1 MSIPTGAP
9 LPAAQP
15 HPTYAPYTQQGEH
28 PHKAPLSGRARALTI
43 TIIVCNA
50 LLSIVGL
57 AFHSPSFA
65 DIPAYMTVITLAVI
79 YLIKKT
85 TATRYALAGVSVII
99 LFVAF
104 PIFAACLEQDYVYLA
119 SIGYLAFIGGS
130 VELVEFAIGHGIDE
144 LPFIIVAAL
153 AALVTLTWLLCA
165 IGLLRPDKAPRSMA
179 MPTPLNAPIPYGA
192 LIAPSSMSGIV
203 ANTGPITGPGVSQYA
218 HGQVSHA
225 PVNMQYGYGY
235 AASPA
240 APIDRRKSR
249 RLSLRS
255 KMCSAAIIV
264 AVIALA
270 VDAFYPDSYVSSVF
284 RYGLDPFTL
293 LPLFVLLLCYF
304 VTMIVVGIFL
314 LMRSNGA
321 RRAVSVTT
329 LFLQILVIPVTQ
341 VFISGN
347 QNTITPNLV
356 FSMLNF
362 WGQDG
367 RNAFYWALNC
377 VWILAAIFLQIP
389 DRPATA
395 SAAAATAG
403 VPPILAYT
411 QAAPVGWAAQPAPIQ
426 NATGPLFQEAP
437 TAEATSHTQAPPPRS
452 DQMPPQPSGR
462 VPATNE
468 EQLPPP
474 PQ

>member
-15 HPTYAPYTQQGEH
+15 HPAYAPYTQQGEH
-28 PHKAPLSGRARALTI
+28 PRKAPLSGRARALTI
-43 TIIVCNA
+43 TILVCNA
-50 LLSIVGL
+50 LLPIAGL
-57 AFHSPSFA
+57 AFHRPSFA
-65 DIPAYMTVITLAVI
+65 DIAAYMTVITLAVI

-85 TATRYALAGVSVII
+85 AATRYALAGVSVII

-119 SIGYLAFIGGS
+119 FIGRS
-130 VELVEFAIGHGIDE
+130 VELVEFAIESGWFEGI
-144 LPFIIVAAL
+144 IIAAL
-153 AALVTLTWLLCA
+153 ATLLTLTWLLCA

-255 KMCSAAIIV
+255 RLCCAAIIV
-264 AVIALA
+264 AVIALT
-270 VDAFYPDSYVSSVF
+270 VDAFLPDSHVSHFF
-284 RYGLDPFTL
+284 RDNPDPFTHSPL
-293 LPLFVLLLCYF
+293 LVFLLCYF

-321 RRAVSVTT
+321 RRAVSLTT
-329 LFLQILVIPVTQ
+329 LFLQILVIPVTES
-341 VFISGN
+341 FTTRN
-347 QNTITPNLV
+347 FPNLV
-356 FSMLNF
+356 FSLYNF
-362 WGQDG
+362 SGEG
-367 RNAFYWALNC
+367 GHFAIYWALNC

-389 DRPATA
+389 DWPAPP
-395 SAAAATAG
+395 SATAATAG
-403 VPPILAYT
+403 APPILAYT
-411 QAAPVGWAAQPAPIQ
+411 QTAPVGWAAQPAPIQ

-437 TAEATSHTQAPPPRS
+437 TVTATSPTQAPPPRS

>member
-28 PHKAPLSGRARALTI
+28 PRKAPLSGRARALTI

-50 LLSIVGL
+50 LLPIVGL

-85 TATRYALAGVSVII
+85 AATRYALAGVSVII

-104 PIFAACLEQDYVYLA
+104 PIFAACLEQDYVYLT
-119 SIGYLAFIGGS
+119 FIGES
-130 VELVEFAIGHGIDE
+130 VEIVESAIRNGDE
-144 LPFIIVAAL
+144 LPTIIIAAL
-153 AALVTLTWLLCA
+153 ATLLTLTWLLCA
-165 IGLLRPDKAPRSMA
+165 IGLLRPDKAPRSSMA

-192 LIAPSSMSGIV
+192 LIAPSSVSGIV
-203 ANTGPITGPGVSQYA
+203 ANTGPVTGPGVSQYM
-218 HGQVSHA
+218 HGQVSHT

-255 KMCSAAIIV
+255 QLCSAAIIV
-264 AVIALA
+264 AVIALT
-270 VDAFYPDSYVSSVF
+270 VDAFLPDSHVSDFF
-284 RYGLDPFTL
+284 RDNPDPFTHSPL
-293 LPLFVLLLCYF
+293 LVFLLCYF

-314 LMRSNGA
+314 LLRSNGA

-329 LFLQILVIPVTQ
+329 LFLQIVVIPVTES
-341 VFISGN
+341 F
-347 QNTITPNLV
+347 TTRDFPNLV
-356 FSMLNF
+356 FSLFNLS
-362 WGQDG
+362 GHG
-367 RNAFYWALNC
+367 EHIVIYWALNC

-389 DRPATA
+389 DWPAPA
-395 SAAAATAG
+395 SATAATAG

-411 QAAPVGWAAQPAPIQ
+411 QTAPVGWAAQPAPIQ
-426 NATGPLFQEAP
+426 NAPGPLFQEAP
-437 TAEATSHTQAPPPRS
+437 TAEATSPTQAPPPRS

>member
-28 PHKAPLSGRARALTI
+28 PRKAPLSGRARALTI

-50 LLSIVGL
+50 LLPIVGL

-85 TATRYALAGVSVII
+85 AATRYALAGVSVII

-104 PIFAACLEQDYVYLA
+104 PIFAACLEQDYVYLT
-119 SIGYLAFIGGS
+119 FIGES
-130 VELVEFAIGHGIDE
+130 VEIVESAIRNGDE
-144 LPFIIVAAL
+144 LPTIIIVAL
-153 AALVTLTWLLCA
+153 AFLLTLTWLLCA
-165 IGLLRPDKAPRSMA
+165 IGLLRPDKAPRSSMA

-192 LIAPSSMSGIV
+192 LIAPSSVSGIV
-203 ANTGPITGPGVSQYA
+203 ANTGPVTGPGVSQYM
-218 HGQVSHA
+218 HGQVSHT

-240 APIDRRKSR
+240 EPIDRRKSR

-255 KMCSAAIIV
+255 RLCCAAIIV
-264 AVIALA
+264 AVIALT
-270 VDAFYPDSYVSSVF
+270 VDAFLPDSHVSHCF
-284 RYGLDPFTL
+284 RDNPDPFTHSPL
-293 LPLFVLLLCYF
+293 LVFLLCYF

-314 LMRSNGA
+314 LLRSNGA

-329 LFLQILVIPVTQ
+329 LFLQIVVIPVTES
-341 VFISGN
+341 F
-347 QNTITPNLV
+347 TTRDFPNLV
-356 FSMLNF
+356 FSLFNLS
-362 WGQDG
+362 GQG
-367 RNAFYWALNC
+367 GHIAIYWALNC

-389 DRPATA
+389 DWPATA
-395 SAAAATAG
+395 SATAATAG
-403 VPPILAYT
+403 PPPILAYT
-411 QAAPVGWAAQPAPIQ
+411 QPAPVGWAAQPAPIQ

-437 TAEATSHTQAPPPRS
+437 TAEATSPTQAPPPRS

>member
-1 MSIPTGAP
+1 MTPP
-9 LPAAQP
+9 
-15 HPTYAPYTQQGEH
+15 
-28 PHKAPLSGRARALTI
+28 
-43 TIIVCNA
+43 
-50 LLSIVGL
+50 
-57 AFHSPSFA
+57 FHYSSFA

-104 PIFAACLEQDYVYLA
+104 PIFAACLEQDYVYLT
-119 SIGYLAFIGGS
+119 FIGES
-130 VELVEFAIGHGIDE
+130 VKMVKFAIESGWFEGI
-144 LPFIIVAAL
+144 IIVAL
-153 AALVTLTWLLCA
+153 ATLLTLTWLLCA

-192 LIAPSSMSGIV
+192 LIAPSSVSGIV
-203 ANTGPITGPGVSQYA
+203 ANTGPVTGPGVSQYM
-218 HGQVSHA
+218 HGQVSHT

-240 APIDRRKSR
+240 EPIDRRKSR

-255 KMCSAAIIV
+255 RLCCAAIIV
-264 AVIALA
+264 AVIALT
-270 VDAFYPDSYVSSVF
+270 VDAFLPDSHVSHFF
-284 RYGLDPFTL
+284 RDNPDPFTHSPL
-293 LPLFVLLLCYF
+293 LVFLLCYF

-314 LMRSNGA
+314 LLRSNGA

-329 LFLQILVIPVTQ
+329 LFLQIVVIPVTES
-341 VFISGN
+341 FTTRN
-347 QNTITPNLV
+347 FPNLV
-356 FSMLNF
+356 FSLFNLS
-362 WGQDG
+362 GQG
-367 RNAFYWALNC
+367 GHIVIYWALNC

-389 DRPATA
+389 DWPATA
-395 SAAAATAG
+395 SATAATAG
-403 VPPILAYT
+403 APPILAYT
-411 QAAPVGWAAQPAPIQ
+411 QTAPVGWAAPAPIQ
-426 NATGPLFQEAP
+426 NAPGPLFQEAP
-437 TAEATSHTQAPPPRS
+437 TVTATSHTQAPPPRS

>member
-15 HPTYAPYTQQGEH
+15 HPTYAPYTPQGKH
-28 PHKAPLSGRARALTI
+28 PRKAPLSGRARALTI

-50 LLSIVGL
+50 LLPIVGL

-85 TATRYALAGVSVII
+85 AATRYALAGVSVII

-104 PIFAACLEQDYVYLA
+104 PIFAACLEQDYVYLT
-119 SIGYLAFIGGS
+119 FIGES
-130 VELVEFAIGHGIDE
+130 VEIVESAIRNGDE
-144 LPFIIVAAL
+144 LPTIIIVAL
-153 AALVTLTWLLCA
+153 AFLLTLTWLLCA
-165 IGLLRPDKAPRSMA
+165 IGLLRPDKAPRSSMA

-192 LIAPSSMSGIV
+192 LIAPSSVSGIV
-203 ANTGPITGPGVSQYA
+203 ANTGPVTGPGVSQYM
-218 HGQVSHA
+218 HGQVSHT

-240 APIDRRKSR
+240 EPIDRRKSR

-255 KMCSAAIIV
+255 RLCCAAIIV
-264 AVIALA
+264 AVIALT
-270 VDAFYPDSYVSSVF
+270 VDAFLPDSHVSHCF
-284 RYGLDPFTL
+284 RDNPDPFTHSPL
-293 LPLFVLLLCYF
+293 LVFLLCYF

-314 LMRSNGA
+314 LLRSNGA

-329 LFLQILVIPVTQ
+329 LFLQIVVIPVTES
-341 VFISGN
+341 F
-347 QNTITPNLV
+347 TTRDFPNLV
-356 FSMLNF
+356 FSLFNLS
-362 WGQDG
+362 GQG
-367 RNAFYWALNC
+367 GHIAIYWALNC

-389 DRPATA
+389 DWPATA
-395 SAAAATAG
+395 SATAATAG
-403 VPPILAYT
+403 VPPILAFP
-411 QAAPVGWAAQPAPIQ
+411 QPAPVGWAAQPAPIQ

-437 TAEATSHTQAPPPRS
+437 TAEATSPTQAPPPRS

>member
-28 PHKAPLSGRARALTI
+28 PRKAPLSGRARALTI

-50 LLSIVGL
+50 LLPFAGL
-57 AFHSPSFA
+57 EFHYSRFA
-65 DIPAYMTVITLAVI
+65 DIAAYMTVITLAVI

-119 SIGYLAFIGGS
+119 FIGGS
-130 VELVEFAIGHGIDE
+130 VELVEFAIRNGDE
-144 LPFIIVAAL
+144 LPTIIIVVL
-153 AALVTLTWLLCA
+153 AFLLTLTWLLCA

-314 LMRSNGA
+314 LLRSNGA

-329 LFLQILVIPVTQ
+329 LFLQIVVIPVTQ

-389 DRPATA
+389 DWPATA
-395 SAAAATAG
+395 SATAAAAG
-403 VPPILAYT
+403 VPPILAFP
-411 QAAPVGWAAQPAPIQ
+411 QPAPVGWAAQPAPIQ

-437 TAEATSHTQAPPPRS
+437 TATATSHTQAPPPRS

>member
-28 PHKAPLSGRARALTI
+28 PRKAPLSGRARALTI

-50 LLSIVGL
+50 LLPIAGL
-57 AFHSPSFA
+57 AFHRPSFA
-65 DIPAYMTVITLAVI
+65 DIASYMTVITLAVI

-104 PIFAACLEQDYVYLA
+104 PIFAACLEQDYVYLT
-119 SIGYLAFIGGS
+119 FIGES
-130 VELVEFAIGHGIDE
+130 VELVEFAIRNGYE
-144 LPFIIVAAL
+144 LPTIIIVAL
-153 AALVTLTWLLCA
+153 AFLLTLTWLLCA

-192 LIAPSSMSGIV
+192 LIAPSSVSGIV
-203 ANTGPITGPGVSQYA
+203 ANTGPVTGPGVSQYM
-218 HGQVSHA
+218 HGQVSHT

-240 APIDRRKSR
+240 EPIDRRKSR

-270 VDAFYPDSYVSSVF
+270 VDAFLPDSYVSHFF
-284 RYGLDPFTL
+284 RDIQDPFTRSPL
-293 LPLFVLLLCYF
+293 LVFLLCYF

-314 LMRSNGA
+314 LLRSNGA

-341 VFISGN
+341 AFAFGHRN
-347 QNTITPNLV
+347 FDFPNLV
-356 FSMLNF
+356 FSLYNF
-362 WGQDG
+362 SGQG
-367 RNAFYWALNC
+367 GHIVIYWALNC

-389 DRPATA
+389 DWPAPP
-395 SAAAATAG
+395 SATAATAG
-403 VPPILAYT
+403 VPPILAFP
-411 QAAPVGWAAQPAPIQ
+411 QAAPVGWAAPAPIQ

-437 TAEATSHTQAPPPRS
+437 TVTATSHTQAPPPRS

>member
-28 PHKAPLSGRARALTI
+28 PRKAPLSGRARALTI

-50 LLSIVGL
+50 LLPIAGL
-57 AFHSPSFA
+57 AFHRPSFA
-65 DIPAYMTVITLAVI
+65 DIASYMTVITLAVI

-85 TATRYALAGVSVII
+85 TATRYALAGVSIII

-104 PIFAACLEQDYVYLA
+104 PILAACLGGHYVYLT
-119 SIGYLAFIGGS
+119 FIGGS
-130 VELVEFAIGHGIDE
+130 VEIVESAIGHGIDE
-144 LPFIIVAAL
+144 LPFIIVVAL

-179 MPTPLNAPIPYGA
+179 MPTPINAPIPYGA
-192 LIAPSSMSGIV
+192 LIAPSSVSGIV

-240 APIDRRKSR
+240 EPIDRRKSR

-264 AVIALA
+264 AVIALT
-270 VDAFYPDSYVSSVF
+270 VDAFLPDSYVSHFF
-284 RYGLDPFTL
+284 RHIQDPFTRSPL
-293 LPLFVLLLCYF
+293 LVFLLCYF

-341 VFISGN
+341 AFAFRHSN
-347 QNTITPNLV
+347 FDFPNLV
-356 FSMLNF
+356 ISLDDFS
-362 WGQDG
+362 GHG
-367 RNAFYWALNC
+367 EHIVIYWALNC
-377 VWILAAIFLQIP
+377 VWIVAAIFLQIP
-389 DRPATA
+389 DWPAPA
-395 SAAAATAG
+395 SATAATAG

-437 TAEATSHTQAPPPRS
+437 TAEATSPTQAPPPRS

>member
-1 MSIPTGAP
+1 MSIPTDAP

-15 HPTYAPYTQQGEH
+15 HPTYAPYTQQGKH
-28 PHKAPLSGRARALTI
+28 PRKAPLSGRARALTI

-50 LLSIVGL
+50 LLPIAGL
-57 AFHSPSFA
+57 EFHYSRFA
-65 DIPAYMTVITLAVI
+65 DIAAYMTVITLAVI

-85 TATRYALAGVSVII
+85 AATRYALAGVSVII

-104 PIFAACLEQDYVYLA
+104 PIFAACLEQDYVYLT
-119 SIGYLAFIGGS
+119 FIGES
-130 VELVEFAIGHGIDE
+130 VELVEFAIESGWFEGI
-144 LPFIIVAAL
+144 IIAAL
-153 AALVTLTWLLCA
+153 ATLLTLTWLLCA
-165 IGLLRPDKAPRSMA
+165 IGLLRPDKAPRSSLA

-192 LIAPSSMSGIV
+192 LIAPSSVSGIV
-203 ANTGPITGPGVSQYA
+203 ANTGPVTGPGVSQYM
-218 HGQVSHA
+218 HGQVSHT

-255 KMCSAAIIV
+255 QLCSAAIIV
-264 AVIALA
+264 AVIALT
-270 VDAFYPDSYVSSVF
+270 VDAFLPDSHVSDFF
-284 RYGLDPFTL
+284 RDNPDPFTHSPL
-293 LPLFVLLLCYF
+293 LVFLLCYF

-314 LMRSNGA
+314 LLRSNGA

-329 LFLQILVIPVTQ
+329 LFLQIVVIPVTES
-341 VFISGN
+341 F
-347 QNTITPNLV
+347 TTRDFPNLV
-356 FSMLNF
+356 FSLFNLS
-362 WGQDG
+362 GQG
-367 RNAFYWALNC
+367 GHIVIYWALNC

-389 DRPATA
+389 DWPAPP
-395 SAAAATAG
+395 SATAATAG
-403 VPPILAYT
+403 VPPILAFP
-411 QAAPVGWAAQPAPIQ
+411 QAAPVGWAAPAPIQ

-437 TAEATSHTQAPPPRS
+437 TVTATSPTQAPPPRS

>member
-28 PHKAPLSGRARALTI
+28 PRKAPLSGRARALTI

-50 LLSIVGL
+50 LLSIAGL

-65 DIPAYMTVITLAVI
+65 DIAAYMTVITLAVI

-104 PIFAACLEQDYVYLA
+104 PILAACLGGHYVYLT
-119 SIGYLAFIGGS
+119 FIGGS
-130 VELVEFAIGHGIDE
+130 VEIVESAIGHGIDE

-179 MPTPLNAPIPYGA
+179 MPTPINAPIPYGA
-192 LIAPSSMSGIV
+192 LIAPSSVSGIV

-240 APIDRRKSR
+240 EPIDRRKSG

-264 AVIALA
+264 AVIALT
-270 VDAFYPDSYVSSVF
+270 VDAFLPDSYVSHFF
-284 RYGLDPFTL
+284 RDIQDPFTRSPL
-293 LPLFVLLLCYF
+293 LVFLLCYF

-341 VFISGN
+341 AFAFGHRN
-347 QNTITPNLV
+347 FNFPNLV
-356 FSMLNF
+356 FSLYNF
-362 WGQDG
+362 SGQG
-367 RNAFYWALNC
+367 GHFAIYWALSC
-377 VWILAAIFLQIP
+377 VWIVAAIFLQIP
-389 DRPATA
+389 DWPATA

-403 VPPILAYT
+403 APPILAFPQT
-411 QAAPVGWAAQPAPIQ
+411 APVGWAAQPAPIQ

>member
-28 PHKAPLSGRARALTI
+28 PRKAPLSGRARALTI

-50 LLSIVGL
+50 LLPFAGL
-57 AFHSPSFA
+57 EFHYSRFA
-65 DIPAYMTVITLAVI
+65 DIAAYMTVITLAVI

-104 PIFAACLEQDYVYLA
+104 PILAACLEQDYV
-119 SIGYLAFIGGS
+119 YLAFIGGS
-130 VELVEFAIGHGIDE
+130 VELVEFAIRNGDE
-144 LPFIIVAAL
+144 LPTIIIVAL
-153 AALVTLTWLLCA
+153 AFLLTLTWLLCA

-255 KMCSAAIIV
+255 RLCCAAIIV
-264 AVIALA
+264 AVIALT
-270 VDAFYPDSYVSSVF
+270 VDAFLPDSHVSHFF
-284 RYGLDPFTL
+284 RDNPDPFTHSPL
-293 LPLFVLLLCYF
+293 LVFLLCYF

-314 LMRSNGA
+314 LLRSNGA

-329 LFLQILVIPVTQ
+329 LFLQIVVIPVTES
-341 VFISGN
+341 F
-347 QNTITPNLV
+347 TTRDFPNLV
-356 FSMLNF
+356 FSLFNLS
-362 WGQDG
+362 GQG
-367 RNAFYWALNC
+367 GHIVIYWALNC
-377 VWILAAIFLQIP
+377 VWIVAAIFLQIP
-389 DRPATA
+389 DWPATA
-395 SAAAATAG
+395 SATAATAG

-411 QAAPVGWAAQPAPIQ
+411 QTAPVGWAAQPAPIQ

-437 TAEATSHTQAPPPRS
+437 TVTATSHTQAPPPRS

>member
-28 PHKAPLSGRARALTI
+28 PRKAPLSGRARALTI

-50 LLSIVGL
+50 LLPIAGL
-57 AFHSPSFA
+57 AFHRPSFA
-65 DIPAYMTVITLAVI
+65 DIASYMTVITLAVI

-85 TATRYALAGVSVII
+85 TATRYALAGVSIII

-104 PIFAACLEQDYVYLA
+104 PILAACLGGHYVYLT
-119 SIGYLAFIGGS
+119 FIGGS
-130 VELVEFAIGHGIDE
+130 VEIVESAIGHGIDE
-144 LPFIIVAAL
+144 LPFIIVVAL

-179 MPTPLNAPIPYGA
+179 MPTPINAPIPYGA
-192 LIAPSSMSGIV
+192 LIAPSSVSGIV

-240 APIDRRKSR
+240 EPIDRRKSR

-264 AVIALA
+264 AVIALT
-270 VDAFYPDSYVSSVF
+270 VDAFLPDSYVSHFF
-284 RYGLDPFTL
+284 RDIQDPFTRSPL
-293 LPLFVLLLCYF
+293 LVFLLCYF

-314 LMRSNGA
+314 LLRSNGA

-341 VFISGN
+341 AFAFGHRN
-347 QNTITPNLV
+347 FDFPNLV
-356 FSMLNF
+356 FSLYNF
-362 WGQDG
+362 SGQG
-367 RNAFYWALNC
+367 GHFAIYWALSC
-377 VWILAAIFLQIP
+377 VWIVAAIFLQIP
-389 DRPATA
+389 DWPATA

-403 VPPILAYT
+403 APPILAFPQT
-411 QAAPVGWAAQPAPIQ
+411 APVGWAAQPAPIQ

-437 TAEATSHTQAPPPRS
+437 TADTISHTQAPPPRS

>member
-28 PHKAPLSGRARALTI
+28 PRKAPLSGRARALTI

-50 LLSIVGL
+50 LLPFAGL
-57 AFHSPSFA
+57 EFHYSRFA
-65 DIPAYMTVITLAVI
+65 DIAAYMTVITLAVI

-104 PIFAACLEQDYVYLA
+104 PILAACLEQDYVYLT
-119 SIGYLAFIGGS
+119 FIGES
-130 VELVEFAIGHGIDE
+130 VKMVKFAIESGWFEGI
-144 LPFIIVAAL
+144 IIAAL
-153 AALVTLTWLLCA
+153 ATLLTLTWLLCA
-165 IGLLRPDKAPRSMA
+165 IGLLRPDKAPRSSMA

-192 LIAPSSMSGIV
+192 LIAPSSVSGIV
-203 ANTGPITGPGVSQYA
+203 ANTGPVTGPGVSQYM
-218 HGQVSHA
+218 HGQVSHT

-240 APIDRRKSR
+240 EPIDRRKSR

-255 KMCSAAIIV
+255 RLCCAAIIV
-264 AVIALA
+264 AVIALT
-270 VDAFYPDSYVSSVF
+270 VDAFLPDSHVSHFF
-284 RYGLDPFTL
+284 RDNPDPFTHSPL
-293 LPLFVLLLCYF
+293 LVFLLCYF

-314 LMRSNGA
+314 LLRSNGA

-329 LFLQILVIPVTQ
+329 LFLQIVVIPVTES
-341 VFISGN
+341 F
-347 QNTITPNLV
+347 TTRDFPNLV
-356 FSMLNF
+356 FSLFNLS
-362 WGQDG
+362 GQG
-367 RNAFYWALNC
+367 GHIVIYWALNC

-389 DRPATA
+389 DWPATA
-395 SAAAATAG
+395 SATAAAAG
-403 VPPILAYT
+403 VPPILAFP
-411 QAAPVGWAAQPAPIQ
+411 QPAPVGWAAQPAPIQ

-437 TAEATSHTQAPPPRS
+437 TATATSHTQAPPPRS

>member
-15 HPTYAPYTQQGEH
+15 HPTYAPYTPQGKH
-28 PHKAPLSGRARALTI
+28 PRKAPLSGRARALTI

-50 LLSIVGL
+50 LLPIAGL
-57 AFHSPSFA
+57 AFHRPSFA
-65 DIPAYMTVITLAVI
+65 DIASYMTVITLAVI

-85 TATRYALAGVSVII
+85 TATRYALAGVSIII

-104 PIFAACLEQDYVYLA
+104 PILAACLGGHYVYLT
-119 SIGYLAFIGGS
+119 FIGGS
-130 VELVEFAIGHGIDE
+130 VEIVESAIGHGIDE
-144 LPFIIVAAL
+144 LPFIIVVAL

-179 MPTPLNAPIPYGA
+179 MPTPINAPIPYGA
-192 LIAPSSMSGIV
+192 LIAPSSVSGIV

-240 APIDRRKSR
+240 EPIDRRKSR

-264 AVIALA
+264 AVIALT
-270 VDAFYPDSYVSSVF
+270 VDAFLPDSYVSHFF
-284 RYGLDPFTL
+284 RDIQDPFTRSPL
-293 LPLFVLLLCYF
+293 LVFLLCYF

-314 LMRSNGA
+314 LLRSNGA

-341 VFISGN
+341 AFAFGHRN
-347 QNTITPNLV
+347 FDFPNLV
-356 FSMLNF
+356 FSLYNF
-362 WGQDG
+362 SGQG
-367 RNAFYWALNC
+367 GHFAIYWALSC
-377 VWILAAIFLQIP
+377 VWIVAAIFLQIP
-389 DRPATA
+389 DWPATA

-403 VPPILAYT
+403 APPILAFPQT
-411 QAAPVGWAAQPAPIQ
+411 APVGWAAQPAPIQ

>member
-28 PHKAPLSGRARALTI
+28 PRKAPLSGRARALTI

-50 LLSIVGL
+50 LLPIVGL

-85 TATRYALAGVSVII
+85 AATRYALAGVSVII

-104 PIFAACLEQDYVYLA
+104 PIFAACLEQDYVYLT
-119 SIGYLAFIGGS
+119 FIGES
-130 VELVEFAIGHGIDE
+130 VEIVESAIRNGDE
-144 LPFIIVAAL
+144 LPTIIIVAL
-153 AALVTLTWLLCA
+153 AFLLTLTWLLCA
-165 IGLLRPDKAPRSMA
+165 IGLLRPDKAPRSSMA

-192 LIAPSSMSGIV
+192 LIAPSSVSGIV
-203 ANTGPITGPGVSQYA
+203 ANTGPVTGPGVSQYM
-218 HGQVSHA
+218 HGQVSHT

-240 APIDRRKSR
+240 EPIDRRKSR

-255 KMCSAAIIV
+255 RLCCAAIIV
-264 AVIALA
+264 AVIALT
-270 VDAFYPDSYVSSVF
+270 VDAFLPDSHVSHCF
-284 RYGLDPFTL
+284 RDNPDPFTHSPL
-293 LPLFVLLLCYF
+293 LVFLLCYF

-314 LMRSNGA
+314 LLRSNGA

-329 LFLQILVIPVTQ
+329 LFLQIVVIPVTES
-341 VFISGN
+341 F
-347 QNTITPNLV
+347 TTRDFPNLV
-356 FSMLNF
+356 FSLFNLS
-362 WGQDG
+362 GQG
-367 RNAFYWALNC
+367 GHIAIYWALNC

-389 DRPATA
+389 DWPATA
-395 SAAAATAG
+395 SATAATAG
-403 VPPILAYT
+403 APPILAFPQT
-411 QAAPVGWAAQPAPIQ
+411 APVGWAAQPAPIQ

>member
-15 HPTYAPYTQQGEH
+15 HPTYAPYTQQGE
-28 PHKAPLSGRARALTI
+28 PPRKAPLSGRARALTI

-50 LLSIVGL
+50 LLPIAGL
-57 AFHSPSFA
+57 AFHRPSFA
-65 DIPAYMTVITLAVI
+65 DIASYMTVITLAVI

-85 TATRYALAGVSVII
+85 TATRYALAGVSIII

-104 PIFAACLEQDYVYLA
+104 PILAACLGGHYVYLT
-119 SIGYLAFIGGS
+119 FIGGS
-130 VELVEFAIGHGIDE
+130 VEIVESAIGHGIDE
-144 LPFIIVAAL
+144 LPFIIVVAL

-179 MPTPLNAPIPYGA
+179 MPTPINAPIPYGA
-192 LIAPSSMSGIV
+192 LIAPSSVSGIV

-240 APIDRRKSR
+240 EPIDRRKSR

-264 AVIALA
+264 AVIALT
-270 VDAFYPDSYVSSVF
+270 VDAFLPDSYVSHFF
-284 RYGLDPFTL
+284 RDIQDPFTRSPL
-293 LPLFVLLLCYF
+293 LVFLLCYF

-314 LMRSNGA
+314 LLRSNGA

-341 VFISGN
+341 AFAFGHRN
-347 QNTITPNLV
+347 FDFPNLV
-356 FSMLNF
+356 FSLYNF
-362 WGQDG
+362 SGQG
-367 RNAFYWALNC
+367 GHFAIYWALSC
-377 VWILAAIFLQIP
+377 VWIVAAIFLQIP
-389 DRPATA
+389 DWPATA

-403 VPPILAYT
+403 APPILAFPQT
-411 QAAPVGWAAQPAPIQ
+411 APVGWAAQPAPIQ

>member
-15 HPTYAPYTQQGEH
+15 HPAYAPEH
-28 PHKAPLSGRARALTI
+28 PRKAPLPGRARALTI
-43 TIIVCNA
+43 TIIVCSA
-50 LLSIVGL
+50 LLPIVGL
-57 AFHSPSFA
+57 GFHEPGFVEIA
-65 DIPAYMTVITLAVI
+65 AHMTVITLAVI
-79 YLIKKT
+79 YLIRKT

-104 PIFAACLEQDYVYLA
+104 PIFAACLEQDYVYLT
-119 SIGYLAFIGGS
+119 FIGES
-130 VELVEFAIGHGIDE
+130 VKMVKFAIESGWFEGI
-144 LPFIIVAAL
+144 IIVAL
-153 AALVTLTWLLCA
+153 ATLLTLTWLLCA

-192 LIAPSSMSGIV
+192 LIAPSSVSGIV
-203 ANTGPITGPGVSQYA
+203 ANTGPVTGPGVSQYM
-218 HGQVSHA
+218 HGQVSHT

-240 APIDRRKSR
+240 EPIDRRKSR

-255 KMCSAAIIV
+255 RLCCAAIIV
-264 AVIALA
+264 AVIALT
-270 VDAFYPDSYVSSVF
+270 VDAFLPDSHVSDFF
-284 RYGLDPFTL
+284 RDNPDPFTHSPL
-293 LPLFVLLLCYF
+293 LVFLLCYF

-314 LMRSNGA
+314 LLRSNGA

-329 LFLQILVIPVTQ
+329 LFLQIVVIPVTES
-341 VFISGN
+341 F
-347 QNTITPNLV
+347 TTRDFPNLV
-356 FSMLNF
+356 FSLFNLS
-362 WGQDG
+362 GQG
-367 RNAFYWALNC
+367 GHIVIYWALNC

-389 DRPATA
+389 DWPATA
-395 SAAAATAG
+395 SATAATAG
-403 VPPILAYT
+403 APPILAYT
-411 QAAPVGWAAQPAPIQ
+411 QTAPVGWAAPAPIQ
-426 NATGPLFQEAP
+426 NAPGPLFQEAP
-437 TAEATSHTQAPPPRS
+437 TVTATSHTQAPPPRS

>member
-28 PHKAPLSGRARALTI
+28 PRKAPLSGRARALTI

-50 LLSIVGL
+50 LLSIAGL

-65 DIPAYMTVITLAVI
+65 DIAAYMTVITLAVI

-104 PIFAACLEQDYVYLA
+104 PILAACLGGHYVYLT
-119 SIGYLAFIGGS
+119 FIGGS
-130 VELVEFAIGHGIDE
+130 VEIVESAIGHGIDE

-179 MPTPLNAPIPYGA
+179 MPTPINAPIPYGA
-192 LIAPSSMSGIV
+192 LIAPSSVSGIV

-240 APIDRRKSR
+240 EPIDRRKSG

-264 AVIALA
+264 AVIALT
-270 VDAFYPDSYVSSVF
+270 VDAFLPDSYVSHFF
-284 RYGLDPFTL
+284 RDIQDPFTRSPL
-293 LPLFVLLLCYF
+293 LVFLLCYF

-314 LMRSNGA
+314 LLRSNGA

-341 VFISGN
+341 AFAFRHSN
-347 QNTITPNLV
+347 FDFPNLV
-356 FSMLNF
+356 FSLFNLS
-362 WGQDG
+362 GQG
-367 RNAFYWALNC
+367 GHIAIYWALNC

-389 DRPATA
+389 DWPATA
-395 SAAAATAG
+395 SATAATAG
-403 VPPILAYT
+403 VPPILAFP
-411 QAAPVGWAAQPAPIQ
+411 QPAPVGWAAQPAPIQ

-437 TAEATSHTQAPPPRS
+437 TAEATSPTQAPPPRS

>member
-28 PHKAPLSGRARALTI
+28 PRKAPLSGRARALTI

-85 TATRYALAGVSVII
+85 AATRYALAGVSVII

-119 SIGYLAFIGGS
+119 FIGGS
-130 VELVEFAIGHGIDE
+130 VELVEFAIRNGDE
-144 LPFIIVAAL
+144 LPTIIIVVL
-153 AALVTLTWLLCA
+153 AFLLTLTWLLCA
-165 IGLLRPDKAPRSMA
+165 IGLLRPDKAPRSSMA

-192 LIAPSSMSGIV
+192 LIAPSSVSGIV
-203 ANTGPITGPGVSQYA
+203 ANTGPVTGPGVSQYM
-218 HGQVSHA
+218 HGQVSHT

-255 KMCSAAIIV
+255 QLCSAAIIV
-264 AVIALA
+264 AVIALT
-270 VDAFYPDSYVSSVF
+270 VDAFLPDSHVSDFF
-284 RYGLDPFTL
+284 RDNPDPFTHSPL
-293 LPLFVLLLCYF
+293 LVFLLCYF

-314 LMRSNGA
+314 LLRSNGA

-329 LFLQILVIPVTQ
+329 LFLQIVVIPVTES
-341 VFISGN
+341 F
-347 QNTITPNLV
+347 TTRDFPNLV
-356 FSMLNF
+356 FSLFNLS
-362 WGQDG
+362 GQG
-367 RNAFYWALNC
+367 GHIVIYWALNC

-389 DRPATA
+389 DWPAPP
-395 SAAAATAG
+395 SATAATAG
-403 VPPILAYT
+403 VPPILAFP
-411 QAAPVGWAAQPAPIQ
+411 QAAPVGWAAPAPIQ

-437 TAEATSHTQAPPPRS
+437 TVTATSHTQAPPPRS

>member
-28 PHKAPLSGRARALTI
+28 PRKAPLSGRARALTI

-50 LLSIVGL
+50 LLPIAGL
-57 AFHSPSFA
+57 AFHRPSFA
-65 DIPAYMTVITLAVI
+65 DIASYMTVITLAVI

-85 TATRYALAGVSVII
+85 TATRYALAGVSIII

-104 PIFAACLEQDYVYLA
+104 PILAACLGGHYVYLT
-119 SIGYLAFIGGS
+119 FIGGS
-130 VELVEFAIGHGIDE
+130 VEIVESAIGHGIDE
-144 LPFIIVAAL
+144 LPFIIVVAL

-165 IGLLRPDKAPRSMA
+165 IGLLRPDKAPRSSMA

-192 LIAPSSMSGIV
+192 LIAPSSVSGIV

-218 HGQVSHA
+218 HGQVSHT

-270 VDAFYPDSYVSSVF
+270 VDAFLPDSYVSHFF
-284 RYGLDPFTL
+284 RYIQDPFTRSPL
-293 LPLFVLLLCYF
+293 LVFLLCYF

-314 LMRSNGA
+314 LLRSNGA

-341 VFISGN
+341 AFAFRHSN
-347 QNTITPNLV
+347 FDFPNLV
-356 FSMLNF
+356 ISLDDFS
-362 WGQDG
+362 GHG
-367 RNAFYWALNC
+367 EHIVIYWALNC

-437 TAEATSHTQAPPPRS
+437 TAEATSPTQAPPPRS

>member
-9 LPAAQP
+9 LPAAQQ
-15 HPTYAPYTQQGEH
+15 HPAYAPYTQQGEH
-28 PHKAPLSGRARALTI
+28 PRKAPLSGRARALTI

-50 LLSIVGL
+50 LLPIAGL
-57 AFHSPSFA
+57 EFHYSSFA
-65 DIPAYMTVITLAVI
+65 DIAAYMTVITLAVI
-79 YLIKKT
+79 YLVKKT

-104 PIFAACLEQDYVYLA
+104 PILAACLGGHYVYLT
-119 SIGYLAFIGGS
+119 FIVGS
-130 VELVEFAIGHGIDE
+130 VSIVKFAIGQGIDG
-144 LPFIIVAAL
+144 LPDIIIAAL
-153 AALVTLTWLLCA
+153 PALVTLTWLLCA
-165 IGLLRPDKAPRSMA
+165 IGLLRPDKAPRSSMA

-192 LIAPSSMSGIV
+192 LIAPSSVSGIV

-218 HGQVSHA
+218 HGQVSQA

-240 APIDRRKSR
+240 EPIDRRKSR

-255 KMCSAAIIV
+255 KMCSAAIVV
-264 AVIALA
+264 AVIALT
-270 VDAFYPDSYVSSVF
+270 VDAFVPDSRVSDFF
-284 RYGLDPFTL
+284 RDNQDPFAL
-293 LPLFVLLLCYF
+293 LPLLVFFLCYF

-314 LMRSNGA
+314 LLRSNGA

-329 LFLQILVIPVTQ
+329 LFIQILVIPVTES
-341 VFISGN
+341 F
-347 QNTITPNLV
+347 TIRSSNFPNLV
-356 FSMLNF
+356 FSLYDF
-362 WGQDG
+362 SGQG
-367 RNAFYWALNC
+367 GHFAIYWALNC
-377 VWILAAIFLQIP
+377 VWIVAAIFLQIP

-403 VPPILAYT
+403 APPILAYT
-411 QAAPVGWAAQPAPIQ
+411 QAAPVGWTAQQAPIQ
-426 NATGPLFQEAP
+426 NAPGPLFQEAP
-437 TAEATSHTQAPPPRS
+437 TAGATSPTQAPPPHV
-452 DQMPPQPSGR
+452 DQAPPQPSGR

>member
-28 PHKAPLSGRARALTI
+28 PRKAPLSGRARALTI

-50 LLSIVGL
+50 LLPFAGL
-57 AFHSPSFA
+57 EFHYSRFA
-65 DIPAYMTVITLAVI
+65 DIAAYMTVITLAVI

-104 PIFAACLEQDYVYLA
+104 PILAACLEQDYV
-119 SIGYLAFIGGS
+119 YLAFIGGS
-130 VELVEFAIGHGIDE
+130 VELVEFAIESGWFEGI
-144 LPFIIVAAL
+144 IIAAL
-153 AALVTLTWLLCA
+153 ATLLTLTWLLCA
-165 IGLLRPDKAPRSMA
+165 IGLLRPDKAPRSSMA

-192 LIAPSSMSGIV
+192 LIAPSSVSGIV
-203 ANTGPITGPGVSQYA
+203 ANTGPVTGPGVSQYA
-218 HGQVSHA
+218 HGQVSHT

-240 APIDRRKSR
+240 EPIDRRKSR

-255 KMCSAAIIV
+255 RLCCAAIIV
-264 AVIALA
+264 AVIALT
-270 VDAFYPDSYVSSVF
+270 VDAFLPDSHVSHFFSDNP
-284 RYGLDPFTL
+284 DPFTHSPL
-293 LPLFVLLLCYF
+293 LVFLLCYF

-314 LMRSNGA
+314 LLRSNGA

-329 LFLQILVIPVTQ
+329 LFLQIVVIPVTES
-341 VFISGN
+341 F
-347 QNTITPNLV
+347 TTRDFPNLV
-356 FSMLNF
+356 FSLFNLS
-362 WGQDG
+362 GQG
-367 RNAFYWALNC
+367 GHIVIYWALNC

-389 DRPATA
+389 DRPAPA
-395 SAAAATAG
+395 SATAATAG
-403 VPPILAYT
+403 VPPILAFP

-437 TAEATSHTQAPPPRS
+437 TVTATSPTQAPPPRS

>member
-28 PHKAPLSGRARALTI
+28 PRKAPLSGRARALTI

-50 LLSIVGL
+50 LLPFAGL
-57 AFHSPSFA
+57 EFHYSRFA
-65 DIPAYMTVITLAVI
+65 DIAAYMTVITLAVI

-104 PIFAACLEQDYVYLA
+104 PILAACLEQDYV
-119 SIGYLAFIGGS
+119 YLAFIGGS
-130 VELVEFAIGHGIDE
+130 VELVEFAIRNGDE
-144 LPFIIVAAL
+144 LPTIIIVAL
-153 AALVTLTWLLCA
+153 AFLLTLTWLLCA

-284 RYGLDPFTL
+284 RYGLNPFTL

-377 VWILAAIFLQIP
+377 VWIVAAIFLQIP
-389 DRPATA
+389 DWPAPA
-395 SAAAATAG
+395 SATAATAG

-411 QAAPVGWAAQPAPIQ
+411 QAAPVGWAAPAPIQ

-437 TAEATSHTQAPPPRS
+437 TAEATSPTQAPPPRS

>member
-28 PHKAPLSGRARALTI
+28 PRKAPLSGRARALTI

-50 LLSIVGL
+50 LLSIAGL

-65 DIPAYMTVITLAVI
+65 DIAAYMTVITLAVI

-104 PIFAACLEQDYVYLA
+104 PILAACLGGHYVYLT
-119 SIGYLAFIGGS
+119 FIGGS
-130 VELVEFAIGHGIDE
+130 VEIVESAIGHGIDE

-179 MPTPLNAPIPYGA
+179 MPTPINAPIPYGA
-192 LIAPSSMSGIV
+192 LIAPSSVSGIV

-240 APIDRRKSR
+240 EPIDRRKSG

-264 AVIALA
+264 AVIALT
-270 VDAFYPDSYVSSVF
+270 VDAFLPDSYVSHFF
-284 RYGLDPFTL
+284 RDIQDPFTRSPL
-293 LPLFVLLLCYF
+293 LVFLLCYF

-314 LMRSNGA
+314 LLRSNGA

-341 VFISGN
+341 AFAFQHSN
-347 QNTITPNLV
+347 FDFPNLV
-356 FSMLNF
+356 FSLFNLS
-362 WGQDG
+362 GQG
-367 RNAFYWALNC
+367 GHIVIYWALNC

-389 DRPATA
+389 DWPAPA
-395 SAAAATAG
+395 SATAATAG
-403 VPPILAYT
+403 APPILAYT

-437 TAEATSHTQAPPPRS
+437 TAEATSPTQAPPPRS

>member
-15 HPTYAPYTQQGEH
+15 HPTYAPYTQQGKH
-28 PHKAPLSGRARALTI
+28 PRKAPLSGRARALTI

-50 LLSIVGL
+50 LLPIAGL
-57 AFHSPSFA
+57 AFHRPSFA
-65 DIPAYMTVITLAVI
+65 DIASYMTVITLAVI

-85 TATRYALAGVSVII
+85 TATRYALAGVSIII

-104 PIFAACLEQDYVYLA
+104 PILAACLGGHYVYLT
-119 SIGYLAFIGGS
+119 FIGGS
-130 VELVEFAIGHGIDE
+130 VEIVESAIGQGIDG
-144 LPFIIVAAL
+144 LPDIIITAL
-153 AALVTLTWLLCA
+153 PALVTLTWLLCA
-165 IGLLRPDKAPRSMA
+165 IGLLRPDKAPRSSMA

-192 LIAPSSMSGIV
+192 LIAPSSVSGIV

-240 APIDRRKSR
+240 EPIDRRKSR

-264 AVIALA
+264 AVIALT
-270 VDAFYPDSYVSSVF
+270 VDAFLPDSYVSHFF
-284 RYGLDPFTL
+284 RHIQDPFTRSPL
-293 LPLFVLLLCYF
+293 LVFLLCYF

-341 VFISGN
+341 AFAFGHRN
-347 QNTITPNLV
+347 FNFPNLV
-356 FSMLNF
+356 FSLYNF
-362 WGQDG
+362 SGQG
-367 RNAFYWALNC
+367 GHFAIYWALSC
-377 VWILAAIFLQIP
+377 VWIVAAIFLQIP
-389 DRPATA
+389 DWPATA

-403 VPPILAYT
+403 APPILAFPQT
-411 QAAPVGWAAQPAPIQ
+411 APVGWAAQPAPIQ

>member
-28 PHKAPLSGRARALTI
+28 PRKAPLSGRARALTI

-50 LLSIVGL
+50 LLPFAGL
-57 AFHSPSFA
+57 EFHYSRFA
-65 DIPAYMTVITLAVI
+65 DIAAYMTVITLAVI

-104 PIFAACLEQDYVYLA
+104 PILAACLEQDYVYLT
-119 SIGYLAFIGGS
+119 FIGES
-130 VELVEFAIGHGIDE
+130 VKMVKFAIESGWFEGI
-144 LPFIIVAAL
+144 IIAAL
-153 AALVTLTWLLCA
+153 ATLLTLTWLLCA
-165 IGLLRPDKAPRSMA
+165 IGLLRPDKAPRSSMA

-192 LIAPSSMSGIV
+192 LIAPSSVSGIV
-203 ANTGPITGPGVSQYA
+203 ANTGPVTGPGVSQYM
-218 HGQVSHA
+218 HGQVSHT

-240 APIDRRKSR
+240 EPIDRRKSR

-255 KMCSAAIIV
+255 RLCCAAIIV
-264 AVIALA
+264 AVIALT
-270 VDAFYPDSYVSSVF
+270 VDAFLPDSHVSHFF
-284 RYGLDPFTL
+284 RDNPDPFTHSPL
-293 LPLFVLLLCYF
+293 LVFLLCYF

-314 LMRSNGA
+314 LLRSNGA

-329 LFLQILVIPVTQ
+329 LFLQIVVIPVTES
-341 VFISGN
+341 F
-347 QNTITPNLV
+347 TTRDFPNLV
-356 FSMLNF
+356 FSLFNLS
-362 WGQDG
+362 GQG
-367 RNAFYWALNC
+367 GHIVIYWALSC
-377 VWILAAIFLQIP
+377 VWIVAAIFLQIP
-389 DRPATA
+389 DWPAPP
-395 SAAAATAG
+395 SATAATAG

-437 TAEATSHTQAPPPRS
+437 TAEATSPTQAPPPRS

>member
-57 AFHSPSFA
+57 AFHSPRFA
-65 DIPAYMTVITLAVI
+65 DIAAYMTVITLAVI

-104 PIFAACLEQDYVYLA
+104 PILAACLEQDYV
-119 SIGYLAFIGGS
+119 YLAFIGGS
-130 VELVEFAIGHGIDE
+130 VELVEFAIRNGDE
-144 LPFIIVAAL
+144 LPTIIIVAL
-153 AALVTLTWLLCA
+153 AFLLTLTWLLCA

-255 KMCSAAIIV
+255 RLCCAAIIV
-264 AVIALA
+264 AVIALT
-270 VDAFYPDSYVSSVF
+270 VDAFLPDSHVSDFF
-284 RYGLDPFTL
+284 RDNPDPFTHSPL
-293 LPLFVLLLCYF
+293 LVFLLCYF

-314 LMRSNGA
+314 LLRSNGA

-341 VFISGN
+341 AFAFGHRN
-347 QNTITPNLV
+347 FDFPNLV
-356 FSMLNF
+356 FSLYNF
-362 WGQDG
+362 SGQG
-367 RNAFYWALNC
+367 GHFAIYWALSC
-377 VWILAAIFLQIP
+377 VWIVAAIFLQIP
-389 DRPATA
+389 DWPATA

-403 VPPILAYT
+403 APPILAFP

>member
-9 LPAAQP
+9 LPAAQQ
-15 HPTYAPYTQQGEH
+15 HPAYAPYTQQGEH
-28 PHKAPLSGRARALTI
+28 PRKASLSGRARALTI

-50 LLSIVGL
+50 LLPIAGL
-57 AFHSPSFA
+57 EFHYSSFA
-65 DIPAYMTVITLAVI
+65 DIAAYMTVITLAVI
-79 YLIKKT
+79 YLVKKT

-104 PIFAACLEQDYVYLA
+104 PILAACLGGHYVYLT
-119 SIGYLAFIGGS
+119 FIVGS
-130 VELVEFAIGHGIDE
+130 VSIVKFAIGQGIDG
-144 LPFIIVAAL
+144 LPDIIIAAL
-153 AALVTLTWLLCA
+153 PALVTFTWLLCA
-165 IGLLRPDKAPRSMA
+165 IGLLRPDKAPRSSMA

-192 LIAPSSMSGIV
+192 LIAPSSVSGIV
-203 ANTGPITGPGVSQYA
+203 ANTGPVTGPGVSQYA

-240 APIDRRKSR
+240 EPIDRRKSR

-255 KMCSAAIIV
+255 KMCSAAIVV
-264 AVIALA
+264 AVIALT
-270 VDAFYPDSYVSSVF
+270 VDAFVPDSRVSDFF
-284 RYGLDPFTL
+284 RDNQDPFAL
-293 LPLFVLLLCYF
+293 LPLLVFFLCYF

-314 LMRSNGA
+314 LLRSNGA

-329 LFLQILVIPVTQ
+329 LFIQILVIPVTES
-341 VFISGN
+341 F
-347 QNTITPNLV
+347 TIRSSNFPNLV
-356 FSMLNF
+356 FSLYDF
-362 WGQDG
+362 SGQG
-367 RNAFYWALNC
+367 GHFAIYWALNC
-377 VWILAAIFLQIP
+377 VWIVAAIFLQIP

-403 VPPILAYT
+403 APPILT
-411 QAAPVGWAAQPAPIQ
+411 FPQTAPVGWAAQPAPIQ
-426 NATGPLFQEAP
+426 DAPGPLFQEAP
-437 TAEATSHTQAPPPRS
+437 TADATSHTQAPPPRS
-452 DQMPPQPSGR
+452 DQMSPQPSGR

>member
-28 PHKAPLSGRARALTI
+28 PRKAPLSGRARALTI

-50 LLSIVGL
+50 LLPIAGL
-57 AFHSPSFA
+57 EFHYSRFA

-104 PIFAACLEQDYVYLA
+104 PILAACLEQDYV
-119 SIGYLAFIGGS
+119 YLAFIGGS
-130 VELVEFAIGHGIDE
+130 VELVEFAIRNGDE
-144 LPFIIVAAL
+144 LPTIIIVAL
-153 AALVTLTWLLCA
+153 AFLLTLTWLLCA

-192 LIAPSSMSGIV
+192 LIAPSSVSGIV

-377 VWILAAIFLQIP
+377 VWIVAAIFLQIP
-389 DRPATA
+389 DWPAPA
-395 SAAAATAG
+395 SATAATAG
-403 VPPILAYT
+403 APPILAYT
-411 QAAPVGWAAQPAPIQ
+411 QTAPVGWAAQPAPIQ

-437 TAEATSHTQAPPPRS
+437 TADTISHTQAPPPRS
-452 DQMPPQPSGR
+452 EQMPPQPSGQQTS
-462 VPATNE
+462 AADDK
-468 EQLPPP
+468 QLPPP

>member
-28 PHKAPLSGRARALTI
+28 PRKAPLSGRARALTI

-50 LLSIVGL
+50 LLPIAGL
-57 AFHSPSFA
+57 EFHYSRFA

-104 PIFAACLEQDYVYLA
+104 PILAACLGGHYVYLT
-119 SIGYLAFIGGS
+119 FIGGS
-130 VELVEFAIGHGIDE
+130 VEIVESAIGQGIDG
-144 LPFIIVAAL
+144 LPDIIITAL
-153 AALVTLTWLLCA
+153 PALVTLTWLLCA

-192 LIAPSSMSGIV
+192 LIAPSSVSGIV

-218 HGQVSHA
+218 HGQVSHT

-270 VDAFYPDSYVSSVF
+270 VDAFLPDSYVSHFF
-284 RYGLDPFTL
+284 RYIQDPFTRSPL
-293 LPLFVLLLCYF
+293 LVFLLCYF

-314 LMRSNGA
+314 LLRSNGA

-341 VFISGN
+341 AFAFRHSN
-347 QNTITPNLV
+347 FDFPNLV
-356 FSMLNF
+356 ISLDDFS
-362 WGQDG
+362 GHG
-367 RNAFYWALNC
+367 EHIVIYWALNC
-377 VWILAAIFLQIP
+377 VWIVAAIFLQIP
-389 DRPATA
+389 DWPATA

-403 VPPILAYT
+403 APPILAFPQT
-411 QAAPVGWAAQPAPIQ
+411 APVGWAAQPAPIQ

>member
-15 HPTYAPYTQQGEH
+15 HPAYAPYTQQGEH
-28 PHKAPLSGRARALTI
+28 PRKAALSGRARALTI

-57 AFHSPSFA
+57 AFHEPGFA
-65 DIPAYMTVITLAVI
+65 DIASYMTVITLAAI

-85 TATRYALAGVSVII
+85 TATRYALAGASVII

-104 PIFAACLEQDYVYLA
+104 PIFAACLGRHYV
-119 SIGYLAFIGGS
+119 YLAFIGGS
-130 VELVEFAIGHGIDE
+130 VEIVESAIEHGIDG
-144 LPFIIVAAL
+144 LPIIIIVVL
-153 AALVTLTWLLCA
+153 AFLLTLTWLLCA
-165 IGLLRPDKAPRSMA
+165 IGLLRPDKAPRSSMA

-192 LIAPSSMSGIV
+192 LIAPSSVSGIV

-235 AASPA
+235 AASPEE
-240 APIDRRKSR
+240 PTDRRKSG

-255 KMCSAAIIV
+255 QLCSAAIIV
-264 AVIALA
+264 AVVALT
-270 VDAFYPDSYVSSVF
+270 VDAFLPDSTLSYAF
-284 RYGLDPFTL
+284 RYGLDLFTL
-293 LPLFVLLLCYF
+293 LPLLVILLCYF

-314 LMRSNGA
+314 LLRSNGA

-329 LFLQILVIPVTQ
+329 LFIQILVIPVTQ
-341 VFISGN
+341 AFAMRHSNFGF
-347 QNTITPNLV
+347 PNLV
-356 FSMLNF
+356 ISLDDFS
-362 WGQDG
+362 GQG
-367 RNAFYWALNC
+367 GHFAIYWALNC
-377 VWILAAIFLQIP
+377 VWIVAAIFLQIP

-403 VPPILAYT
+403 VPPILAIPQT
-411 QAAPVGWAAQPAPIQ
+411 APVGWTAQPAPIQ
-426 NATGPLFQEAP
+426 NAPGPLFQEAP
-437 TAEATSHTQAPPPRS
+437 TAGATSPTQAPPPRS
-452 DQMPPQPSGR
+452 DQMPPQPSGQTS
-462 VPATNE
+462 AAGD

>member
-1 MSIPTGAP
+1 MPIPTGAP

-50 LLSIVGL
+50 LLPIAGL
-57 AFHSPSFA
+57 EFHYSRFA

-104 PIFAACLEQDYVYLA
+104 PILAACLRGHYVYLT
-119 SIGYLAFIGGS
+119 FIGGS
-130 VELVEFAIGHGIDE
+130 VEIVESAIGHGIDG

-165 IGLLRPDKAPRSMA
+165 IGLLRPDKAPRSSMA
-179 MPTPLNAPIPYGA
+179 IQTPLNAPIPYGA
-192 LIAPSSMSGIV
+192 LIAPSSVSGIV

-218 HGQVSHA
+218 HGQVSHT

-240 APIDRRKSR
+240 EPIDRRKSR

-264 AVIALA
+264 AVIALT
-270 VDAFYPDSYVSSVF
+270 VDAFLPDSYVSHFF
-284 RYGLDPFTL
+284 RYIQDPFTRSPL
-293 LPLFVLLLCYF
+293 LVFLLCYF

-341 VFISGN
+341 AFAFRHSN
-347 QNTITPNLV
+347 FDFPNLV
-356 FSMLNF
+356 ISLDDFS
-362 WGQDG
+362 G
-367 RNAFYWALNC
+367 RGGHIVIYWALNC

-389 DRPATA
+389 DWPATA
-395 SAAAATAG
+395 SATAATAG
-403 VPPILAYT
+403 PPPILAYT

-437 TAEATSHTQAPPPRS
+437 TAEATSPTQAPPPRS

>member
-15 HPTYAPYTQQGEH
+15 HQTYAPYTQQGKH
-28 PHKAPLSGRARALTI
+28 PRKAPLSGRARALTI

-65 DIPAYMTVITLAVI
+65 DIAAYMTVITLAVI

-85 TATRYALAGVSVII
+85 AATRYALAGVSVII

-104 PIFAACLEQDYVYLA
+104 PILAACLGGHYVYLT
-119 SIGYLAFIGGS
+119 FIGGS
-130 VELVEFAIGHGIDE
+130 VEIVESAIGHGIDG

-165 IGLLRPDKAPRSMA
+165 IGLLRPDKAPRSSMA
-179 MPTPLNAPIPYGA
+179 IQTPLNAPIPYGA
-192 LIAPSSMSGIV
+192 LIAPSSVSGIV

-240 APIDRRKSR
+240 EPIDRRKSR

-255 KMCSAAIIV
+255 KVCSAAIVV
-264 AVIALA
+264 AVIALT
-270 VDAFYPDSYVSSVF
+270 VDAFVPDSRVSVF
-284 RYGLDPFTL
+284 FRDNQDPFAL
-293 LPLFVLLLCYF
+293 LPLLVFFLCYF

-314 LMRSNGA
+314 LLRSNGA

-329 LFLQILVIPVTQ
+329 LFLQILVIPVTES
-341 VFISGN
+341 FAFRHSN
-347 QNTITPNLV
+347 FDFPNLV
-356 FSMLNF
+356 IWLFNFS
-362 WGQDG
+362 GRDG
-367 RNAFYWALNC
+367 HIVIYWALNC

-395 SAAAATAG
+395 SATAATAG
-403 VPPILAYT
+403 PPPILAYT
-411 QAAPVGWAAQPAPIQ
+411 QPAPVGWAAQPAPIQ

-437 TAEATSHTQAPPPRS
+437 TATATSHTQAPPPRS
-452 DQMPPQPSGR
+452 DQTPPQPSGR

>member
-28 PHKAPLSGRARALTI
+28 PRKAPLSGRARALTI

-50 LLSIVGL
+50 LLPFAGL
-57 AFHSPSFA
+57 EFHYSRFA
-65 DIPAYMTVITLAVI
+65 DIAAYMTVITLAVI

-104 PIFAACLEQDYVYLA
+104 PILAACLEQDYVYLV
-119 SIGYLAFIGGS
+119 FIGGS
-130 VELVEFAIGHGIDE
+130 VKLVEFAIESGWFEGI
-144 LPFIIVAAL
+144 IIAAL
-153 AALVTLTWLLCA
+153 ATLLTLTWLLCA
-165 IGLLRPDKAPRSMA
+165 IGLLRPDKAPRSSMA

-192 LIAPSSMSGIV
+192 LIAPSSVSGIV
-203 ANTGPITGPGVSQYA
+203 ANTGPVTGPGVSQYM
-218 HGQVSHA
+218 HGQVSHT

-240 APIDRRKSR
+240 EPIDRRKSR

-255 KMCSAAIIV
+255 RLCCAAIIV
-264 AVIALA
+264 AVIALT
-270 VDAFYPDSYVSSVF
+270 VDAFLPDSHVSHFF
-284 RYGLDPFTL
+284 RDNPDPFTHSPL
-293 LPLFVLLLCYF
+293 LVFLLCYF

-314 LMRSNGA
+314 LLRSNGA

-329 LFLQILVIPVTQ
+329 LFLQIVVIPVTES
-341 VFISGN
+341 F
-347 QNTITPNLV
+347 TTRDFPNLV
-356 FSMLNF
+356 FSLYNVS
-362 WGQDG
+362 G
-367 RNAFYWALNC
+367 RGGHIVIYWALNC
-377 VWILAAIFLQIP
+377 VWIVAAIFLQIP
-389 DRPATA
+389 DWPAPA
-395 SAAAATAG
+395 SATAATAG
-403 VPPILAYT
+403 VPPILAFP

-437 TAEATSHTQAPPPRS
+437 TATATSHTQAPPPRS

>member
-28 PHKAPLSGRARALTI
+28 PRKAPLSGRARALTI

-50 LLSIVGL
+50 LLPIAGL
-57 AFHSPSFA
+57 AFHRPSFA
-65 DIPAYMTVITLAVI
+65 DIASYMTVITLAVI

-85 TATRYALAGVSVII
+85 TATRYALAGVSIII

-104 PIFAACLEQDYVYLA
+104 PILAACLGGHYVYLT
-119 SIGYLAFIGGS
+119 FIGGS
-130 VELVEFAIGHGIDE
+130 VEIVESAIGHGIDE
-144 LPFIIVAAL
+144 LPFIIVVAL

-179 MPTPLNAPIPYGA
+179 MPTPINAPIPYGA
-192 LIAPSSMSGIV
+192 LIAPSSVSGIV

-240 APIDRRKSR
+240 EPIDRRKSR

-264 AVIALA
+264 AVIALT
-270 VDAFYPDSYVSSVF
+270 VDAFLPDSYVSHFF
-284 RYGLDPFTL
+284 RDIQDPFTRSPL
-293 LPLFVLLLCYF
+293 LVFLLCYF

-314 LMRSNGA
+314 LLRSNGA

-341 VFISGN
+341 AFAFGHRN
-347 QNTITPNLV
+347 FDFPNLV
-356 FSMLNF
+356 FSLYNF
-362 WGQDG
+362 SGQG
-367 RNAFYWALNC
+367 GHIAIYWALNC

-389 DRPATA
+389 DWPATA
-395 SAAAATAG
+395 SATAATAG
-403 VPPILAYT
+403 VPPILAFP
-411 QAAPVGWAAQPAPIQ
+411 QPAPVGWAAQPAPIQ

-437 TAEATSHTQAPPPRS
+437 TAEATSPTQAPPPRS

>member
-28 PHKAPLSGRARALTI
+28 PRKAPLSGRARALTI

-50 LLSIVGL
+50 LLPIAGL
-57 AFHSPSFA
+57 EFHHSSFA
-65 DIPAYMTVITLAVI
+65 DIAAHMTVITLAVI

-104 PIFAACLEQDYVYLA
+104 PILAACLEQDYVYLT
-119 SIGYLAFIGGS
+119 FIGES
-130 VELVEFAIGHGIDE
+130 VKMVKFAIESGWFEGI
-144 LPFIIVAAL
+144 IIAAL
-153 AALVTLTWLLCA
+153 ATLLTLTWLLCA
-165 IGLLRPDKAPRSMA
+165 IGLLRPDKAPRSSMA

-192 LIAPSSMSGIV
+192 LIAPSSVSGIV
-203 ANTGPITGPGVSQYA
+203 ANTGPVTGPGVSQYM
-218 HGQVSHA
+218 HGQVSHT

-240 APIDRRKSR
+240 EPIDRRKSR

-255 KMCSAAIIV
+255 RLCCAAIIV
-264 AVIALA
+264 AVIALT
-270 VDAFYPDSYVSSVF
+270 VDAFLPDSHVSHCF
-284 RYGLDPFTL
+284 RDNPDPFTHSPL
-293 LPLFVLLLCYF
+293 LVFLLCYF

-314 LMRSNGA
+314 LLRSNGA

-329 LFLQILVIPVTQ
+329 LFLQIVVIPVTES
-341 VFISGN
+341 F
-347 QNTITPNLV
+347 TTRDFPNLV
-356 FSMLNF
+356 FSLFNLS
-362 WGQDG
+362 GQG
-367 RNAFYWALNC
+367 GHIVIYWALSC
-377 VWILAAIFLQIP
+377 VWIVAAIFLQIP
-389 DRPATA
+389 DWPAPA
-395 SAAAATAG
+395 SATAATAG

-437 TAEATSHTQAPPPRS
+437 TAEATSPTQAPPPRS

>member
-28 PHKAPLSGRARALTI
+28 PRKAPLSGRARALTI

-50 LLSIVGL
+50 LLPIAGL
-57 AFHSPSFA
+57 AFHRPSFA
-65 DIPAYMTVITLAVI
+65 DIASYMTVITLAVI

-85 TATRYALAGVSVII
+85 TATRYALAGVSIII

-104 PIFAACLEQDYVYLA
+104 PILAACLGGHYVYLT
-119 SIGYLAFIGGS
+119 FIGGS
-130 VELVEFAIGHGIDE
+130 VEIVESAIGHGIDE
-144 LPFIIVAAL
+144 LPFIIVVAL

-179 MPTPLNAPIPYGA
+179 MPTPINAPIPYGA
-192 LIAPSSMSGIV
+192 LIAPSSVSGIV

-240 APIDRRKSR
+240 EPIDRRKSR
-249 RLSLRS
+249 RLSMRS

-264 AVIALA
+264 AVIALT
-270 VDAFYPDSYVSSVF
+270 VDAFLPDSYVSHFF
-284 RYGLDPFTL
+284 RDIQDPFTRSPL
-293 LPLFVLLLCYF
+293 LVFLLCYF

-314 LMRSNGA
+314 LLRSNGA

-341 VFISGN
+341 AFAFGHRN
-347 QNTITPNLV
+347 FDFPNLV
-356 FSMLNF
+356 FSLYNF
-362 WGQDG
+362 SGQG
-367 RNAFYWALNC
+367 GHFAIYWALSC
-377 VWILAAIFLQIP
+377 VWIVAAIFLQIP
-389 DRPATA
+389 DWPATA

-403 VPPILAYT
+403 APPILAFPQT
-411 QAAPVGWAAQPAPIQ
+411 APVGWAAQPAPIQ

-437 TAEATSHTQAPPPRS
+437 TADTISHTQAPPPRS

>member
-28 PHKAPLSGRARALTI
+28 PRKAPLSGRARALTI

-50 LLSIVGL
+50 LLPFAGL
-57 AFHSPSFA
+57 EFHYSRFA

-104 PIFAACLEQDYVYLA
+104 PILAACLGGHYVYLT
-119 SIGYLAFIGGS
+119 FIGGS
-130 VELVEFAIGHGIDE
+130 VEIVESAIGQGIDG
-144 LPFIIVAAL
+144 LPDIIITAL
-153 AALVTLTWLLCA
+153 PALVTLTWLLCA
-165 IGLLRPDKAPRSMA
+165 IGLLRPDKAPRSSMA

-192 LIAPSSMSGIV
+192 LIAPSSVSGIV

-218 HGQVSHA
+218 HGQVSHT

-270 VDAFYPDSYVSSVF
+270 VDAFLPDSYVSHFF
-284 RYGLDPFTL
+284 RYIQDPFTRSPL
-293 LPLFVLLLCYF
+293 LVFLLCYF

-314 LMRSNGA
+314 LLRSNGA

-341 VFISGN
+341 AFAFRHSN
-347 QNTITPNLV
+347 FDFPNLV
-356 FSMLNF
+356 ISLDDFS
-362 WGQDG
+362 GHG
-367 RNAFYWALNC
+367 EHIVIYWALNC

-389 DRPATA
+389 DWPATA
-395 SAAAATAG
+395 SVAAATAG
-403 VPPILAYT
+403 APPILAFPQT
-411 QAAPVGWAAQPAPIQ
+411 APVGWAAQPAPIQ

-437 TAEATSHTQAPPPRS
+437 TVTATSHTQAPPPRS